1 MAVAGL
7 IGTFLETK
15 PALHRFLILR
25 GANAALAEDVL
36 QEISVKLSEGKIG
49 PVSEPR
55 AYLYRMAANLLLL
68 HRRGERRRVR
78 RESDW
83 TVLNLADDRGADRR
97 PSAELNLIQK
107 EQIAIISSVLD
118 RLPERTRDIF
128 LRFRVSKE
136 SQRSIAG
143 DLGISLSA
151 VEKHLTRAY
160 HDIAMTKSLLDA
172 DRTLPRHLNWDRG
185 DL

>member
-7 IGTFLETK
+7 IGAFLETK
-15 PALHRFLILR
+15 PALLRFILLR
-25 GANAALAEDVL
+25 GANTALAEDVL
-36 QEISVKLSEGKIG
+36 QEIFLKLSEGGIG

-55 AYLYRMAANLLLL
+55 AYLYRMATNLLLL
-68 HRRGERRRVR
+68 HRRGERRRMQ

-83 TVLNLADDRGADRR
+83 SSMNLADCDGADRR
-97 PSAELNLIQK
+97 PSAELSFIHK
-107 EQIAIISSVLD
+107 EQIAILSSVLD
-118 RLPERTRDIF
+118 RLPDRTRDIF

-136 SQRSIAG
+136 SQKAIAG
-143 DLGISLSA
+143 SLGISLSA

-160 HDIAMTKSLLDA
+160 QDIATMKTMLDA
-172 DRTLPRHLNWDRG
+172 DRTLPRHLSWDRG